1 MILDFPLIKGD
12 LSLDVG
18 STQRGESDSR
28 YVSPAQLGSKESHD
42 PPTLKLGRWL
52 RVESLHSIVNEDKM
66 SGQKCRDERKLM
78 HPEVMQGSVLTVPLF
93 S

>member
-28 YVSPAQLGSKESHD
+28 YVSSAQLGSKESHD

-52 RVESLHSIVNEDKM
+52 RVESLHSIVNESEM
-66 SGQKCRDERKLM
+66 IGMRVQGQTALSM
-78 HPEVMQGSVLTVPLF
+78 TLVQPEG
-93 S
+93 